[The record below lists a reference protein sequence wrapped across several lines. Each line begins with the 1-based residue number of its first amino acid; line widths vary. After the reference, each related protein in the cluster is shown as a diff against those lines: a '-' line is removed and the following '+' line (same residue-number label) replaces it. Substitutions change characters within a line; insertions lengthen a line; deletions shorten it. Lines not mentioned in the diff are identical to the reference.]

1 VKSNRVKQALKAGN
15 RVVGT
20 MISDMRDPEVPYIL
34 AAAGMDFLM
43 VDMEHSSANSETVQ
57 NLVRAARAAGL
68 VPLARVAENQ
78 YPYIARIL
86 DMGAMGVM
94 VPRVDTAD
102 QARHALSCA
111 KYPPKGTRGFGG
123 RSVVI
128 DYEAA
133 TIADI
138 VSWVNDHTL
147 FIVQIE
153 SGDAVAN
160 LEAIVRVPGIDV
172 ALIGPTDL
180 SISLGVPGDF
190 DDPRFVAAVERTF
203 EVCLRNGISPAVHT
217 GDLEAVKGYRD
228 MGMCFL
234 MYASES
240 RMLLDGATETVQQLV
255 GESRKAAGTA
265 R

>member
-1 VKSNRVKQALKAGN
+1 VKPNRVKQALKAGN

-20 MISDMRDPEVPYIL
+20 MISDMRNPEVAYIL

-43 VDMEHSSANSETVQ
+43 VDMEHSSANSESVQ
-57 NLVRAARAAGL
+57 NIVRSARAAGL

-94 VPRVDTAD
+94 VPRVDTPD
-102 QARHALSCA
+102 QAHYAMSCA
-111 KYPPKGTRGFGG
+111 KFPPKGTRGFGG
-123 RSVVI
+123 RGIVT

-133 TIADI
+133 TVAEI

-180 SISLGVPGDF
+180 SISLGAPGDF
-190 DDPRFVAAVERTF
+190 EDRRFVAAAERTF

-217 GDLEAVKGYRD
+217 GNLEAVKRYRD

-240 RMLLDGATETVQQLV
+240 RMLLDAATETVHQLM
-255 GESRKAAGTA
+255 GESRKAGSTA
-265 R
+265 